1 MRRFLLLGLGI
12 WLGATLLLRLAP
24 ASLLQPDK
32 TAAILILY
40 AVSFALIF
48 LLVRRLVR
56 RQGDPPGEY
65 RAGIA
70 LLLPTLVLDAFA
82 SAFFPTVYPNF
93 SASAAGVFGGWILI
107 CCGGGL
113 LALIRG
119 NEAA

>member
-1 MRRFLLLGLGI
+1 MSRFLLLGFGV
-12 WLGATLLLRLAP
+12 WLGATLLLRLSP
-24 ASLLQPDK
+24 MSLLRPDK
-32 TAAILILY
+32 TATILFLY
-40 AVSFALIF
+40 AVSFGLVF

-56 RQGDPPGEY
+56 RQGDPTHRY

-93 SASAAGVFGGWILI
+93 SASAAGVFGGWMLI

-119 NEAA
+119 K